1 MGGLLR
7 NSILASQRFSV
18 GGYTVTFAAGLKH
31 GRAVVVFG
39 LQTGLDAI
47 PVFTLEKHWRSSD
60 DATRYVQN
68 VSITA
73 AEKFLAHYQEHYQAM
88 TEKVNYAFTREHTGF
103 IAPES
108 TPGRYPVRGRK

>member
-1 MGGLLR
+1 MR
-7 NSILASQRFSV
+7 NNIFASQRFAV

-47 PVFTLEKHWRSSD
+47 PVFTLEKTWRSSD
-60 DATRYVQN
+60 DAARYVQN
-68 VSITA
+68 VTSTA

-88 TEKVNYAFTREHTGF
+88 TEKVNHAFAREHTGF
-103 IAPES
+103 IAPEII
-108 TPGRYPVRGRK
+108 PGRYPVRGRK